1 MTTTSNRRL
10 WIVYYAYLLSSIPV
24 FSWYD
29 WTVLRAVL
37 NPSSDTAGNLVFSSN
52 GTGIYPFTIAS
63 AALSATITVVII
75 WRRVRGVLGLLT
87 GVLVARASIGAMM
100 ELYELTFVSV
110 GYLFHGWRTLE
121 EHFLPNIDWTL
132 LKLGYISTLV
142 PWIRRESVKTLL
154 VLAIATL
161 LVFFVWAVSGYKL
174 PSSGE
179 VVSYALNAV
188 TRFLVSLMPVFA
200 LMGHRIFSRGKR
212 HREIP
217 RP

>member
-29 WTVLRAVL
+29 RTVLRAVL
-37 NPSSDTAGNLVFSSN
+37 NPSSDTAGNIVFSSN
-52 GTGIYPFTIAS
+52 STGIYPFTIAS
-63 AALSATITVVII
+63 AALSAIITVVII

-87 GVLVARASIGAMM
+87 GVLVARASIGATM

-161 LVFFVWAVSGYKL
+161 LVFFVWAVSGYEL

-212 HREIP
+212 HREDP

>member
-10 WIVYYAYLLSSIPV
+10 WIVYYAYLLSSIPI

-29 WTVLRAVL
+29 RTVLRALL
-37 NPSSDTAGNLVFSSN
+37 NPSSDAAGNLVFLSEDSEL
-52 GTGIYPFTIAS
+52 YPFTIAS
-63 AALSATITVVII
+63 AAISAILTAII
-75 WRRVRGVLGLLT
+75 VWRRVGGMFGLLI
-87 GVLVARASIGAMM
+87 GVMVARASIGAMM
-100 ELYELTFVSV
+100 EFYELTFVSI
-110 GYLFHGWRTLE
+110 GYLFHGWRALE
-121 EHFLPNIDWTL
+121 EHFLLNLDWTL

-142 PWIRRESVKTLL
+142 PWIRRENIKMLSILM
-154 VLAIATL
+154 IATL
-161 LVFFVWAVSGYKL
+161 LIFFIWAVMGYKL

>member
-1 MTTTSNRRL
+1 L
-10 WIVYYAYLLSSIPV
+10 H
-24 FSWYD
+24 
-29 WTVLRAVL
+29 AVL
-37 NPSSDTAGNLVFSSN
+37 NPSSDAAGNLVFSSN

-63 AALSATITVVII
+63 AALSATITVVVI

-121 EHFLPNIDWTL
+121 ERFLLNIDWTL

-142 PWIRRESVKTLL
+142 PWIRRENIKMLSILM
-154 VLAIATL
+154 IATL
-161 LVFFVWAVSGYKL
+161 LIFFIWAVMGYKL
-174 PSSGE
+174 PDSGD
-179 VVSYALNAV
+179 VVGYALNAV
-188 TRFLVSLMPVFA
+188 TRSLFSLIPVFA
-200 LMGHRIFSRGKR
+200 LIDRRIFSHGKK
-212 HREIP
+212 HQESP